1 MDRRDECQ
9 LRTEAWQQAKQ
20 ATARAQMALEL
31 KIKSFL
37 VGFGEAPT
45 IDEQNEVD
53 NLRAHETECRQAMD
67 EFVWEAMQEVVPPIY
82 QVDGNAVLLSPQ
94 PSNLLT

>member
-1 MDRRDECQ
+1 MDRRDEFQ
-9 LRTEAWQQAKQ
+9 LLTEAWQQAKQ
-20 ATARAQMALEL
+20 ATALAQMALDL